1 MSQTIVITGANR
13 GIGYD
18 MARLWKARGNHVI
31 AVCRSPAEKKGK
43 EDLHDL
49 GIRVLEG
56 YDVSNAEDVAALKEE
71 LGDTQVDV
79 LYNNAGMME
88 NETLEEMNFD
98 TMRQQFEVNTL
109 GPLRVTHAL
118 LDNMREG
125 SRVGLMTSRMGSV
138 EDNDSGGRYGYRVS
152 KAGLNAAGKSLAV
165 DLKDRGIPV
174 AILHP
179 GFVKT
184 DMTGNNGD
192 ITAEQAA
199 HRLVQRMDE
208 LNLDNTGTFWHSDG
222 SVLPW

>member
-56 YDVSNAEDVAALKEE
+56 YDVSKAEDVAALKEE